1 MIGTLV
7 GVFLLGGLVVGP
19 LVWRIRADRRAE
31 RALLVRAY
39 VHAALVRAQ
48 GGESL
53 VAVAVEPPGAWRAGR
68 VVLSAPADWRGLLA
82 SAGQAVV
89 ERVPSDYELVVK
101 PATAAAAAEPEAAPA
116 LRRAA

>member
-1 MIGTLV
+1 MISALIGVLV
-7 GVFLLGGLVVGP
+7 LGGLVVGP
-19 LVWRIRADRRAE
+19 LVWRIRADRRGE

-39 VHAALVRAQ
+39 VHSALVRAQ

-53 VAVAVEPPGAWRAGR
+53 VAVNVEPPSAWRAGR
-68 VVLSAPADWRGLLA
+68 VVLSAPADWRRLLA

-89 ERVPSDYELVVK
+89 ERVPADYELVVK
-101 PATAAAAAEPEAAPA
+101 PAAEAAEPEAAPA